1 MKKLVKLSI
10 LAVMLIGILAGCERS
25 SGREVA
31 LESQEGKK
39 LKGEENSINIEE
51 KKENKKENKEEK
63 QDAYENAV
71 LNNGGRYVEYKGN
84 VYYWEYDKDSFE
96 SSTRL
101 IDYQPVKAHK
111 NKMICLQADGTKKVL
126 FEEAGSGNIYIEKDM
141 LYLSEE
147 YNGDLGIFYTLYSV
161 DFNGQNR
168 KEYGEQLK
176 VVGYDEENGFMIAE
190 KQGDYYVKPLY
201 GIDTES
207 GEVKLLAEDCRH
219 FLFYQNGTVYFE
231 GIPSGNLGALLRL
244 CSVKADGSQLQVLS
258 EIKTEEMDYPS
269 ITHLE
274 VVDGMIYYVYGY
286 YAGTAGFF
294 QKGILMRYNPE
305 NMQETKLAETM
316 SEDFFVRQAEGKT
329 SVIYYNEEL
338 KSVEKNLSDGTDNQT
353 EFLIYDIGVPFYT
366 VRNKMLESSNPEIQ
380 YDIYIYEDHSGTAKK
395 LVDASEL
402 DFGLLEVKE
411 ESLQSPYYE
420 VTGMDLAGE
429 WVYYTLQVSEYD
441 EENSIGWRDAFKR
454 VLSKA
459 YRIRGEGKTELLFEY

>member
-51 KKENKKENKEEK
+51 KEENKEEK

-96 SSTRL
+96 SSAL
-101 IDYQPVKAHK
+101 YADYQPAKTHK

-126 FEEAGSGNIYIEKDM
+126 FEEAGSGNIYIGKDM
-141 LYLSEE
+141 LYLSGE
-147 YNGDLGIFYTLYSV
+147 YEGESGISHTLFSV

-190 KQGDYYVKPLY
+190 KQEDYYVKPLY

-207 GEVKLLAEDCRH
+207 GEVKLLTEDCRN
-219 FLFYQNGTVYFE
+219 FLFYQNGSVYFE
-231 GIPSGNLGALLRL
+231 GIPAGNLGALLRL

-258 EIKTEEMDYPS
+258 EIKTEEMEYPS

-286 YAGTAGFF
+286 FAGSGNFF
-294 QKGILMRYNPE
+294 QKGALMQYDLEHRKE
-305 NMQETKLAETM
+305 SKLAETM
-316 SEDFFVRQAEGKT
+316 SEDFFVRQSEGKT
-329 SVIYYNEEL
+329 SIIYFNEEL
-338 KSVEKNLSDGTDNQT
+338 ETVEKNLSDGTVNQT
-353 EFLIYDIGVPFYT
+353 EFLIRDIGVPFLSGSNAT
-366 VRNKMLESSNPEIQ
+366 TEESIQ
-380 YDIYIYEDHSGTAKK
+380 EQQKDIYIYEDHSGTAKK

-459 YRIRGEGKTELLFEY
+459 YRTRGEGKTELLFEY